1 VDRERGKGII
11 QLGMGCSKMAGN
23 TAMKGWIENEA
34 RELFSWTWAARKWP
48 EIRVDRERG
57 KEMSKMGGNTAMK
70 GWIENEA
77 RELFSWAWA
86 GRKWPEIRQ

>member
-1 VDRERGKGII
+1 V
-11 QLGMGCSKMAGN
+11 
-23 TAMKGWIENEA
+23 
-34 RELFSWTWAARKWP
+34 

-57 KEMSKMGGNTAMK
+57 KGVIQLGMGWSKMDGNTAMK

-86 GRKWPEIRQ
+86 ARKYVNERVDRERGKGIIQLDMGCSKMAGNTGG